1 MTSSPQP
8 TLTAPQANLA
18 LYGALDDILI
28 QALGGDDPETGDPET
43 AARVNQYLPGAAEH
57 PGWAQELRDIFGP
70 VEPTDAEI
78 GDTVAAAL
86 DAVLANGRDALT
98 IPDLANLVYAVGAL
112 VHFDAANPLDNSGRF
127 VQVLALA
134 GTGIEEAERLERAG
148 LFLYDED
155 NGLLNTLSGWQAWP
169 SVIQTAAANG
179 WVEPI
184 IASVPQCSTSV
195 VTVNGLECVAID
207 TEATSPT
214 ITFDDLIDVVDP
226 RNWPDAY
233 PAFFCEMYPSTS
245 RAPKDKWWDV
255 KETVGFC
262 PVFPNG
268 GLGLTQRLRFL
279 KSKQSPTD
287 ARLDFDLA
295 EDQTDCGDKVL
306 VDKGFV
312 NVTCTREDKDTS
324 KGGVKLTTKKVAHI
338 KGISPY
344 AQAFWLCKLG
354 YGWIAMHL
362 FFGKFGYPDL
372 FNVAPSN
379 AEWKDP
385 PVIDEPD
392 NDPVLEA
399 DEFDDDGSG
408 ASGGG
413 GSGAAGLADA
423 DAAPP
428 ADGEIAVAT
437 KTAKRLA
444 DVANYL
450 TKTNLDLTKKW
461 LDGGL
466 NFGDLAKYGSEV
478 GGRLA
483 SEPWKWLHEITT
495 GTTPTKPPGGTP

>member
-28 QALGGDDPETGDPET
+28 QALQSGEPEV
-43 AARVNQYLPGAAEH
+43 AALVNEYLPGAAEQ
-57 PGWAQELRDIFGP
+57 PGWAQELREIFGP
-70 VEPTDAEI
+70 VEPSDAEI

-112 VHFDAANPLDNSGRF
+112 VHFEAADLEANSDRF

-134 GTGIEEAERLERAG
+134 GTGIEEAERLERAN
-148 LFLYDED
+148 LFLYSQD
-155 NGLLNTLSGWQAWP
+155 GLLNALSGWQAWP

-179 WVEPI
+179 WVDPI
-184 IASVPQCSTSV
+184 IASVPQCSTAV
-195 VTVNGLECVAID
+195 VTVDGLECVAID
-207 TEATSPT
+207 TDVTSST
-214 ITFDDLIDVVDP
+214 ITFEDLIETVDP

-233 PAFFCEMYPSTS
+233 PAFFCEMYPSEN
-245 RAPKDKWWDV
+245 RAPKDKWWNV
-255 KETVGFC
+255 RETVGFC
-262 PVFPNG
+262 QYFADG

-279 KSKQSPTD
+279 KSKQSATD
-287 ARLDFDLA
+287 ARLDFDLS
-295 EDQTDCGDKVL
+295 ENQKGCTGKVL
-306 VDKGFV
+306 VDRGFV
-312 NVTCTREDKDTS
+312 NVTCTREDGDTTQ
-324 KGGVKLTTKKVAHI
+324 GGVRLTTKKVAHI

-362 FFGKFGYPDL
+362 FFGNAGYPGPG
-372 FNVAPSN
+372 NV
-379 AEWKDP
+379 EWKDP

-392 NDPVLEA
+392 NDPA
-399 DEFDDDGSG
+399 DEPDDFDDDGSG
-408 ASGGG
+408 AGGG
-413 GSGAAGLADA
+413 GGAGGGAAGFADA

-428 ADGEIAVAT
+428 ADDKIEVAT

-483 SEPWKWLHEITT
+483 SEPWIWLHEITT
-495 GTTPTKPPGGTP
+495 GTKPTKPPGGTP